1 VLSRTLPDLTL
12 WPQIV
17 DRTQKYAQY
26 Q

>member
-1 VLSRTLPDLTL
+1 VLSRTLPGLTL